1 MNCEEFSS
9 MIDERLEGALLEEEQ
24 AFLEHAQECEACR
37 AQLKLAREVAELT
50 QEFQEEAPDFI
61 APAMK
66 KRFLGKE
73 KAKSRAIA
81 SLASAAAVLL
91 ICCTVL
97 IQSRGGDVAMPQS
110 APDMA
115 KQEDGFAG
123 TGMAQGKMVSLIPP
137 SRRRARVSA
146 KNLRLRD
153 MGQVLS
159 LSPQQAEQLYGLL
172 SEEQRQALEPD
183 GEGSFLP
190 LLGQEGGAAAL
201 VGGDGGTNCGR
212 RIRLLISA
220 GYEIGR
226 HQIKRLPARQPF
238 CALLLR
244 RFFVS
249 CQTSPESSRSAARL
263 GSAMRAFSTSE
274 TAQTIPDFVT
284 APIKSTNR
292 KNSR

>member
-9 MIDERLEGALLEEEQ
+9 MIDEHLEGALLEEEQ

-66 KRFLGKE
+66 KISRQR

-123 TGMAQGKMVSLIPP
+123 TGTAQGENGFSYSSEQATSEGISEKSQ
-137 SRRRARVSA
+137 A
-146 KNLRLRD
+146 RD

-172 SEEQRQALEPD
+172 PEKQRQALEPD

-190 LLGQEGGAAAL
+190 LLGQEGELLPLLEEMGVQIAAGEYDYL
-201 VGGDGGTNCGR
+201 F
-212 RIRLLISA
+212 
-220 GYEIGR
+220 
-226 HQIKRLPARQPF
+226 LPD
-238 CALLLR
+238 
-244 RFFVS
+244 
-249 CQTSPESSRSAARL
+249 
-263 GSAMRAFSTSE
+263 M
-274 TAQTIPDFVT
+274 
-284 APIKSTNR
+284 K
-292 KNSR
+292 